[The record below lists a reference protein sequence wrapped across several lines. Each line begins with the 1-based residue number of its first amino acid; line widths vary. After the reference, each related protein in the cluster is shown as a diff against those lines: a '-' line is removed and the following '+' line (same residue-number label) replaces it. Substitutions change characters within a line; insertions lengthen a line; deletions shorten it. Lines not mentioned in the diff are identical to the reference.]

1 MAERKVPTAGNVNK
15 TARLTRSSKI
25 LKVIIKAIE
34 DRKGEGIVTLDLRKI
49 PEAVADFFIICE
61 GSANIHVKGIADSIE
76 EMVKRECGENPY
88 KIEGT
93 QALQWVLIDY
103 VNVVVHVFQ
112 KETRKFYRLEEM
124 WSDAVIT
131 EHEEELPIP
140 LGGESSK
147 GKTVKKQ
154 TNQV

>member
-1 MAERKVPTAGNVNK
+1 MAERKVPTEGNLNK
-15 TARLTRSSKI
+15 VVRLNRSSKI
-25 LKVIIKAIE
+25 LKIIIKAIE

-76 EMVKRECGENPY
+76 EMVKKECGENPY

-103 VNVVVHVFQ
+103 VNVVVHIFQ
-112 KETRKFYRLEEM
+112 KEARKFYRLEEM

-131 EHEEELPIP
+131 EHEEELPTEVIRK
-140 LGGESSK
+140 SSK
-147 GKTVKKQ
+147 GKTAKKQ
-154 TNQV
+154 INQV